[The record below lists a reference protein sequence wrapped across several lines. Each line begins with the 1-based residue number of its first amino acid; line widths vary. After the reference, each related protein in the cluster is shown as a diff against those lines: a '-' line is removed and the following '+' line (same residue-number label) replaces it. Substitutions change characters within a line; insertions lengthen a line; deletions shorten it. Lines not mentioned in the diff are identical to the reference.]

1 MSFSG
6 VVSFQLKNLTTQPL
20 GDGGEGMWGGEDL
33 RKVCDMADLL
43 LYCRLEAMRAL
54 GLFCLLEGIPRPEGQ
69 MAALRAGL
77 VWHEPRTEVAD
88 AAEEASEEAATR
100 VVAAKA
106 LCDWAFV
113 R

>member
-1 MSFSG
+1 MG
-6 VVSFQLKNLTTQPL
+6 VAGRGG
-20 GDGGEGMWGGEDL
+20 GDNK
-33 RKVCDMADLL
+33 KVYDMAELL

-77 VWHEPRTEVAD
+77 VWHEPRTEVAA
-88 AAEEASEEAATR
+88 AAEEASEVASTR

-106 LCDWAFV
+106 LCDWALV

>member
-1 MSFSG
+1 MLCNLWTMGGGRGGG
-6 VVSFQLKNLTTQPL
+6 VDMKVS
-20 GDGGEGMWGGEDL
+20 DI
-33 RKVCDMADLL
+33 ADFL

-77 VWHEPRTEVAD
+77 VWREPRTEVAA
-88 AAEEASEEAATR
+88 AAEEASEVAATR

-106 LCDWAFV
+106 LCDWALV